1 MMKSILTSAAILI
14 WGSMAILPVNA
25 QTGIDNTS
33 LTSSDFRKHVR
44 TFGLVYTLPKEVND
58 TLAATITP
66 HRILVF
72 IPLLTPSR
80 RG

>member
-14 WGSMAILPVNA
+14 CGSMAILPVNA

-58 TLAATITP
+58 TLA
-66 HRILVF
+66 R
-72 IPLLTPSR
+72 PSPAC
-80 RG
+80 